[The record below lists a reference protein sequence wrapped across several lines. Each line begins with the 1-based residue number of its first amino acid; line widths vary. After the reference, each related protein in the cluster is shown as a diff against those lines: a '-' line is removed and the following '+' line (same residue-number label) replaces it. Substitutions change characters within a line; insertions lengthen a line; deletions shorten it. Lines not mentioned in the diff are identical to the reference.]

1 MFSVQRTICAFGVT
15 DNNLGQTIKKLA
27 ESGAIG
33 VLLHPYI
40 NLPIIRAV
48 GVTDGGISQVIN
60 EPEVRGVT
68 LHPDVTP
75 FSAGHVTTV
84 SIEVS
89 HHHHVLWGITNMG
102 HSRCGRTATKK
113 TTG

>member
-1 MFSVQRTICAFGVT
+1 MFSVQRIICTVGVT
-15 DNNLGQTIKKLA
+15 DNDVGQTIDKLA
-27 ESGAIG
+27 ESGVVG
-33 VLLHPYI
+33 VLRHPYI

-60 EPEVRGVT
+60 EPEVGGVT

-75 FSAGHVTTV
+75 FGAGHVTTV

-89 HHHHVLWGITNMG
+89 HHHHVL
-102 HSRCGRTATKK
+102 
-113 TTG
+113 